1 MAPVGMGNG
10 LRGAECLEDERLDWR
25 LVQVCFCPS
34 SGQEQAGQ
42 GRGGEAGAVTRA
54 WCVLDLGH
62 CILLTMCEATSI
74 SQMGRLMPR
83 EVKLRE

>member
-42 GRGGEAGAVTRA
+42 GRGGRSCDEGLV
-54 WCVLDLGH
+54 CSG
-62 CILLTMCEATSI
+62 
-74 SQMGRLMPR
+74 PR
-83 EVKLRE
+83 SLHPLNDV